1 MMLIRSNSL
10 SWPDGFALLAA
21 VLMAFLVGGQTASA
35 APAQK
40 AMPPITAAKL
50 QAQAIAQAKVEAM
63 AEANSETKA
72 GVKAETK
79 ADASEAVCAQNMRAP
94 TVMAPAIPEASAD
107 DLAIAQKIHQGLLPC
122 NMGTS
127 IQVEADTAQPG
138 YFHVHGKGFRYRM
151 FPVRTNTGAL
161 RLEDK
166 KAGAVW
172 LQLASKSMLLD
183 EINGRRVA
191 DECAHPD
198 QVAFREKM
206 KTIPLTGLFD

>member
-1 MMLIRSNSL
+1 MMSIRSNGL
-10 SWPDGFALLAA
+10 SWVYCPALSAA
-21 VLMAFLVGGQTASA
+21 VLMALLDGAQAASA
-35 APAQK
+35 APAKK
-40 AMPPITAAKL
+40 AMPPSAAAKL
-50 QAQAIAQAKVEAM
+50 QALAIAQAKEKAM

-72 GVKAETK
+72 DAKVETK
-79 ADASEAVCAQNMRAP
+79 TDATAAAGDQKMHTP
-94 TVMAPAIPEASAD
+94 TDMAPASPEVSAD

-122 NMGTS
+122 EMGTS
-127 IQVEADTAQPG
+127 IQVEADASQPG
-138 YFHVHGKGFRYRM
+138 YFHVQGKGFRYRM

-166 KAGAVW
+166 KAGAIW
-172 LQLASKSMLLD
+172 LQLANKSMLLD

-206 KTIPLTGLFD
+206 KTNPLASPLD